1 MGYAALTAFVEED
14 RIPPSGIVVTAVLPG
29 GCPLNCPFCIVNK
42 RDERREQS
50 YLSADHLTSVLASI
64 ERRGLL
70 GGAAIAGDEPLQTH
84 CWPMAEAF
92 LSRAIE
98 SRVPTALITNG
109 YNLTHFVPELRQLN
123 KTKILISLDAAS
135 EKHDEIRRKPGAFA
149 RISEGIRLAVIDPDL
164 RDRLSIATILMPGNL
179 DTIHE
184 IIDFTASHEIP
195 QLLLSPL
202 LTSSRTEP
210 LAVHPKVMNEAWRAI
225 PRLLDHA
232 ASVGVKLRV
241 SDEFAMLGPWEEK
254 LASIGVEILAP
265 KQPAKLIRI
274 DAAGRVETLATMQA
288 GTTTGLQM
296 PADPTEMDAF
306 VAVLVERC
314 WRLPHRLPSA
324 N

>member
-1 MGYAALTAFVEED
+1 MGYAALTAFVEKD
-14 RIPPSGIVVTAVLPG
+14 RIPPSNIIITAVLPG

-50 YLSADHLTSVLASI
+50 YLSTDHLTSVLASI

-70 GGAAIAGDEPLQTH
+70 GGAAIAGDEPLQPH
-84 CWPMAEAF
+84 CWPMAKAF

-109 YNLTHFVPELRQLN
+109 YNLIDFVEELRKLN

-149 RISEGIRLAVIDPDL
+149 RISEGIRLAASHPEL

-179 DTIHE
+179 DTIYE
-184 IIDFTASHEIP
+184 IIDFTANHKIP

-225 PRLLDHA
+225 PQLLEHA
-232 ASVGVKLRV
+232 AMAGVKLRL
-241 SDEFAMLGPWEEK
+241 SDEFAMLGPWEQK
-254 LASIGVEILAP
+254 LASIGVEILSP
-265 KQPAKLIRI
+265 KEPAKLIRV
-274 DAAGRVETLATMQA
+274 DAAGRVETLATMQD
-288 GTTTGLQM
+288 GTTTGLQL
-296 PADPTEMDAF
+296 PEDVADMDAF
-306 VAVLVERC
+306 VATLVERC
-314 WRLPHRLPSA
+314 FEPLEVA
-324 N
+324 A

>member
-1 MGYAALTAFVEED
+1 MGYAALTAFVEKD

-42 RDERREQS
+42 REERREQS
-50 YLSADHLTSVLASI
+50 YLSADHLTSVLTSI

-84 CWPMAEAF
+84 CWPMAKAF

-98 SRVPTALITNG
+98 SKVPTALITNG
-109 YNLTHFVPELRQLN
+109 YNLIDLVEELRQLN
-123 KTKILISLDAAS
+123 KTKIVISLDAAS

-149 RISEGIRLAVIDPDL
+149 RISEGVRLAASHPEL

-179 DTIHE
+179 DTIPE

-225 PRLLDHA
+225 PRLLEHA
-232 ASVGVKLRV
+232 AMAGVKLRL
-241 SDEFAMLGPWEEK
+241 SDEFAMLGPWEQK
-254 LASIGVEILAP
+254 LASIGVEILSP
-265 KQPAKLIRI
+265 KEPAKLIRV
-274 DAAGRVETLATMQA
+274 DAAGRVETLATMQD
-288 GTTTGLQM
+288 GTTTGLQL
-296 PADPTEMDAF
+296 PEDVADMDAF
-306 VAVLVERC
+306 VATLVARC
-314 WRLPHRLPSA
+314 FEPLEVA
-324 N
+324 A